1 MMKWRFTIR
10 ARLILSFI
18 VILIAPSLAI
28 GLFSYDSASSTVEKQ
43 IRQGTEQSVKLLNE
57 KLSSVILENKQNV
70 AFLANTIRNHEDKA
84 QSYTSA
90 RQLIEQFQ
98 LQHKGIESAYVGTF
112 DGIMIQFPDVKM
124 PDGYDPRNRDWYKAS
139 VDKKGNTIVSPPYKS
154 SSTGNMV
161 ITISRALEDG
171 SGVIGVDVNLEQIL
185 TIAQNMKVGE
195 KGYSII
201 LDQNRRAIVHPTKK
215 AGQVLKENWLDEV
228 YSESSGHVDYELD
241 GSPKIMDFVT
251 NEETG
256 WKIGGTID
264 VQEFKD
270 AAGPIFRTTVI
281 VIVIGLLAGFVIVYV
296 TVRSI
301 LKPLRRLIQAA
312 NMVSDGDL
320 TKRVHRESQDEIGI
334 LSETFDKMTDSLRTV
349 LQEVAD
355 TSMQLS
361 ASSQEL
367 AAASEESAQ
376 ASHYTAESM
385 MQLAEGSDEQMNSMN
400 RVDLTVQE
408 MIMGVRQIAE
418 SSQTVSQAAVHSSD
432 MVDEGRHSIQKT
444 VHQMESISSSVSQ
457 LGESMKGLSDQ
468 ARSIDDIVQA
478 IAGIA
483 SQTNLLAL
491 NASIEAARA
500 GEHGRGFAVVAAE
513 VRKLAEQ
520 SNSMAQQIAE
530 TIQHIQSEM
539 LRSAQD
545 TEKSAAEV
553 TLGIEVMHEAG
564 EAFQRI
570 EQSVNVV
577 ATQIQGV
584 SASVQQMAAGTEQM
598 ASDILDAKS
607 TTTAMAGNT
616 QSVSATTEEQLASM
630 QEISMSAEE
639 LSKMADRLK
648 VVISQFKL

>member
-18 VILIAPSLAI
+18 VILIAPSVAI

-70 AFLANTIRNHEDKA
+70 AFLANTIRYQGDKE

-98 LQHKGIESAYVGTF
+98 LQHKGIEDSYVGTF
-112 DGIMIQFPDVKM
+112 DGTMIQFPDVKM

-139 VDKKGNTIVSPPYKS
+139 MEQKGDSIVSPPYKS
-154 SSTGNMV
+154 STTGNMV

-171 SGVIGVDVNLEQIL
+171 SGVVAVDVNLEQIL

-195 KGYSII
+195 KGYSVI
-201 LDQNRRAIVHPTKK
+201 LDQNRRVIVHPTHK
-215 AGQVLKENWLDEV
+215 AGHVLKESWLDDV
-228 YSESSGHVDYELD
+228 YAKSSGHVDYVHE

-251 NEETG
+251 NEQTG
-256 WKIGGTID
+256 WKITGTIN

-270 AAGPIFRTTVI
+270 AAQPIFRTTVI
-281 VIVIGLLAGFVIVYV
+281 VIAIGLLVGAVLVYV
-296 TVRSI
+296 TIRSI

-320 TKRVHRESQDEIGI
+320 TKRVHHKTQDEFGI
-334 LSETFDKMTDSLRTV
+334 LSEAFEKMTDSLCNV
-349 LQEVAD
+349 LQEVSD

-367 AAASEESAQ
+367 AAASEQSAQ
-376 ASHYTAESM
+376 ASQYTAESIM
-385 MQLAEGSDEQMNSMN
+385 RLAEGSDEQMNSMN

-418 SSQTVSQAAVHSSD
+418 SSQTVSQASVHSSD
-432 MVDEGRHSIQKT
+432 MVEAGHHSIQKT
-444 VHQMESISSSVSQ
+444 VHQMQSISSSVSQ
-457 LGESMKGLSDQ
+457 LGQSMKGLSDQ
-468 ARSIDDIVQA
+468 ARGIDDIVQA

-500 GEHGRGFAVVAAE
+500 GEHGRGFAVVATE

-520 SNSMAQQIAE
+520 SNSMAQQIAG

-539 LRSAQD
+539 LRSARD
-545 TEKSAAEV
+545 TEQSAAEV

-570 EQSVNVV
+570 EQSVNIVT
-577 ATQIQGV
+577 TQIQEV

-598 ASDILDAKS
+598 ASDIHDARS
-607 TTTAMAGNT
+607 ITTAMAGNT

-630 QEISMSAEE
+630 QEISISAEA

>member
-10 ARLILSFI
+10 ARLIISFL

-57 KLSSVILENKQNV
+57 KLSSVILENKQSV
-70 AFLANTIRNHEDKA
+70 AFLANAIRYQGDKEH
-84 QSYTSA
+84 TSA

-98 LQHKGIESAYVGTF
+98 LQHKGIEGSYVGTF

-124 PDGYDPRNRDWYKAS
+124 PDGYDPRNRDWYKGS
-139 VDKKGNTIVSPPYKS
+139 VGQKENTIVSPPYKS

-161 ITISRALEDG
+161 ITISRALKDG
-171 SGVIGVDVNLEQIL
+171 SGVVAVDVNLEQIL
-185 TIAQNMKVGE
+185 TIAQNIKVGE

-228 YSESSGHVDYELD
+228 YAESSGHVEYEFE
-241 GSPKIMDFVT
+241 GSPQIMDFVT

-256 WKIGGTID
+256 WKIGGTIH

-270 AAGPIFRTTVI
+270 AAEPIFRTTVI
-281 VIVIGLLAGFVIVYV
+281 VIVIGLLLGFVIVYV

-301 LKPLRRLIQAA
+301 LKPLRRLILVA
-312 NMVSDGDL
+312 NMVNDGDL
-320 TKRVHRESQDEIGI
+320 TKRVHHKSQDEIGI

-376 ASHYTAESM
+376 ASHYTAERM
-385 MQLAEGSDEQMNSMN
+385 MKLAEGSDAQMNSMN

-432 MVDEGRHSIQKT
+432 MVEEGHHSIQKT

-530 TIQHIQSEM
+530 TIHHIQSEM

-553 TLGIEVMHEAG
+553 TRGIEVMHEAG

-598 ASDILDAKS
+598 ASDIHDAKS

>member
-10 ARLILSFI
+10 VRLIISFI
-18 VILIAPSLAI
+18 VILIAPSIAI
-28 GLFSYDSASSTVEKQ
+28 GLFSYDSASSIVEKQ

-70 AFLANTIRNHEDKA
+70 AFLASAIGFQGDNE

-98 LQHKGIESAYVGTF
+98 LQHKGLESSYVGTL
-112 DGIMIQFPDVKM
+112 DGTMIQIPDMKM
-124 PDGYDPRNRDWYKAS
+124 PDGYDPRNRDWYKNS
-139 VDKKGNTIVSPPYKS
+139 MKQKGDTIVSPPYKAAA
-154 SSTGNMV
+154 GNYMV
-161 ITISRALEDG
+161 ITISQALKDG
-171 SGVIGVDVNLEQIL
+171 SGVVAVDVNLDQIIS
-185 TIAQNMKVGE
+185 IAQHMKIGE
-195 KGYSII
+195 KGYAVI
-201 LDQNRRAIVHPTKK
+201 LDQNRRVIVHPAHK
-215 AGQVLKENWLDEV
+215 AGHVSKETWLDEV
-228 YSESSGHVDYELD
+228 YAKSSGQVDYELN

-256 WKIGGTID
+256 WKIAGTIN

-270 AAGPIFRTTVI
+270 AAQPIFQTTVI
-281 VIVIGLLAGFVIVYV
+281 VIVIGLLIGFVVVYV

-312 NMVSDGDL
+312 NTVSNGDL
-320 TKRVHRESQDEIGI
+320 TMRVHNESQDEIGV

-408 MIMGVRQIAE
+408 MIMGVRQIAD
-418 SSQTVSQAAVHSSD
+418 SSQTVSQASIHSSD
-432 MVDEGRHSIQKT
+432 MVGEGHQSIQKT
-444 VHQMESISSSVSQ
+444 VDQMQSISSSVSQ

-539 LRSAQD
+539 FRSAQD
-545 TEKSAAEV
+545 TEKSTAEV
-553 TLGIEVMHEAG
+553 TLGIEMMHEAG
-564 EAFQRI
+564 EAFKRI
-570 EQSVNVV
+570 EQSVSIVT
-577 ATQIQGV
+577 TQIQEV

-598 ASDILDAKS
+598 ASDIHDAKS

-639 LSKMADRLK
+639 LSKMAERLS
-648 VVISQFKL
+648 VVISRFRL

>member
-1 MMKWRFTIR
+1 MKWRFTIR
-10 ARLILSFI
+10 ARLIISFI

-28 GLFSYDSASSTVEKQ
+28 GLFSYNSASSIVEKQ

-70 AFLANTIRNHEDKA
+70 AFLANTIRNQGDKA

-98 LQHKGIESAYVGTF
+98 LQHKGIEGAYVGTF

-139 VDKKGNTIVSPPYKS
+139 MEQKGNAIVSPPYKS

-201 LDQNRRAIVHPTKK
+201 LDQNRRAIVHPTQK
-215 AGQVLKENWLDEV
+215 AGQVLKENWLDQV
-228 YSESSGHVDYELD
+228 YSESSGHVDYELN
-241 GSPKIMDFVT
+241 GSPQIMDFVT

-256 WKIGGTID
+256 WKIGGTIN

-270 AAGPIFRTTVI
+270 AAEPIFRTTVI
-281 VIVIGLLAGFVIVYV
+281 VIVIGLLVGFVIVYV

-320 TKRVHRESQDEIGI
+320 TKRVHSESKDEIGI

-468 ARSIDDIVQA
+468 ARSIDDIVQT
-478 IAGIA
+478 IAVIA

-500 GEHGRGFAVVAAE
+500 GEHGRGFAIVAAE

-545 TEKSAAEV
+545 TEKSTAEV

-639 LSKMADRLK
+639 LSKMADRLR